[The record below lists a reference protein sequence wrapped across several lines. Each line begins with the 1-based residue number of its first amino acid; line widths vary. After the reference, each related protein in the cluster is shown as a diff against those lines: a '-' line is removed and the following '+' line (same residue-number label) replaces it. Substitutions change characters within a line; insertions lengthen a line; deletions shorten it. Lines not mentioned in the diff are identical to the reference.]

1 MGLFDGVIG
10 NVLNSAINN
19 LAADAENPLLRS
31 ALGFLQEQGGVA
43 GVVEKFQ
50 QGGLAQEAA
59 SWVSTGDNLPISAEQ
74 IQQVI
79 GNGKLAEMAEK
90 FGISSED
97 ISAQLAQHLPNIID
111 KLTPN
116 GSVPDATAI

>member
-10 NVLNSAINN
+10 NVLNSVVNN
-19 LAADAENPLLRS
+19 LATEAENPLLRS

-79 GNGKLAEMAEK
+79 GNGKIAEMAEK

-97 ISAQLAQHLPNIID
+97 ISAQLAQHLPNLID

-116 GSVPDATAI
+116 GSIPDATAI